1 MRNDYTDYKM
11 ITQIFWACL
20 VILILQA
27 HVAAQGDI
35 ELSREQRIERAQ
47 EYYSAGKE
55 CIRRGDYPAAD
66 EEFKKAQQL
75 LGASP
80 PVESPAV
87 IVNEV
92 KPPAVKTTNEIKSAV
107 PVKAK
112 EAKILPPRESSN
124 LAAKAN
130 ELDQK
135 GQLEE
140 ASSLYLKA
148 IALEPKDPN
157 LYYNLAVENLKI
169 NQYALAEQAFKQAIK
184 LNPKDKDAY
193 YNLGVLY
200 ESYLIDKAE
209 AVNCYTKYLK
219 LATRAE
225 DAGKVQ
231 AWVRQINQEMGRK

>member
-1 MRNDYTDYKM
+1 MKNNYFRKSGFLIPVIV
-11 ITQIFWACL
+11 IT
-20 VILILQA
+20 LQVN
-27 HVAAQGDI
+27 VAAQTDI
-35 ELSREQRIERAQ
+35 ALSAEEKIQKAQ

-92 KPPAVKTTNEIKSAV
+92 KPPPVKTTNEIKSAV

-157 LYYNLAVENLKI
+157 LYYNLAVEYLKI
-169 NQYALAEQAFKQAIK
+169 NQYALAEQAFKQVIK
-184 LNPKDKDAY
+184 LNPKDKNAY

-209 AVNCYTKYLK
+209 AVNYYTQYLK

-225 DAGKVQ
+225 DAGKVK
-231 AWVRQINQEMGRK
+231 AWIKQINQEMSRK